1 MKTMCKASLVLV
13 LVAFCGSAFSQSI
26 NSTSNSQV
34 SSGATSSAAN
44 LGNNQGQAITF
55 NSPAA
60 PTHTTETIRSAPSM
74 GLGSFGTS
82 FSSDNCANTIAGQVS
97 VIGVGASMG
106 KALLEQNCA
115 HLRRGYAFG
124 QAAAFAASNHQQELA
139 VKLQAMTN
147 YEFCTSDGTD
157 SDTAHACEDL
167 GLIKGSHSKEDADQ
181 VSYKQASAI
190 ERQQEPMSFQ
200 QRQVIA
206 SETAQTGTNVSAV
219 HTGYNQSGTTG
230 H

>member
-1 MKTMCKASLVLV
+1 MKIVSTAALVLA
-13 LVAFCGSAFSQSI
+13 LVAFCGSAFGQDI

-55 NSPAA
+55 NSPAV
-60 PTHTTETIRSAPSM
+60 PTHTTQTVRAAPSM

-124 QAAAFAASNHQQELA
+124 QAAAFAAANHQQDLA
-139 VKLQAMTN
+139 IKLQAMTN
-147 YEFCTSDGTD
+147 YEFCTSDGVD
-157 SDTAHACEDL
+157 SDTAHACEDM
-167 GLIKGSHSKEDADQ
+167 GLIKGSHSKQDADQ
-181 VSYKQASAI
+181 VSYKQASAV
-190 ERQQEPMSFQ
+190 ERQQEPSSFE
-200 QRQVIA
+200 QRQVIS
-206 SETAQTGTNVSAV
+206 SETAQTSQNVSAV